1 MLAGFEL
8 FDERLLVSYPRDMAS
23 HSEERLARS
32 IIMSLDQAGISE
44 QFNVATSL
52 WLLGSALL

>member
-44 QFNVATSL
+44 QFNVATRDRKSVV
-52 WLLGSALL
+52 